1 MLLVMG
7 RRWRGMTDVSA
18 AENCWRK
25 TGSEGKRGCTGE
37 GRMPARHLRF
47 AVEEENVK
55 GGERWLNA
63 GWLSNRPEPIRS
75 HNPTRIVCMRCSR

>member
-7 RRWRGMTDVSA
+7 RRWRGMTDVSV

-25 TGSEGKRGCTGE
+25 TGSEGKRGCAGE

-47 AVEEENVK
+47 
-55 GGERWLNA
+55 
-63 GWLSNRPEPIRS
+63 
-75 HNPTRIVCMRCSR
+75 CC